1 MKYESRNQEINEE
14 EDGIETKKVEKRREE
29 EEVKEVE
36 NLKKN

>member
-29 EEVKEVE
+29 EEGKEVE